1 MQGANEG
8 HSNGALRHRERV
20 TASPSLGILAT
31 LPIALTLWLI
41 IIVAAFEL
49 IKWVRL
55 S

>member
-1 MQGANEG
+1 MQGVKDG
-8 HSNGALRHRERV
+8 HTNGTLRHGEPM
-20 TASPSLGILAT
+20 ASSASLGILAT
-31 LPIALTLWLI
+31 LPIALALWAM

>member
-1 MQGANEG
+1 MQGVKDG
-8 HSNGALRHRERV
+8 HGNGTLRHGEPV
-20 TASPSLGILAT
+20 APGPSLGILAT
-31 LPIALTLWLI
+31 LPIALALWLM